1 LTPASYQPGLF
12 LAIDNNQG
20 KEKAM
25 AKSPSDQAADAAR
38 EVLSKIEDV
47 TLAVKNDIESLS
59 GIADAAE
66 MNLDDLYESAE
77 LLCRE
82 IVDTLQLPSD
92 PVALATVEAID
103 NLLALLLEAKNYLE
117 SGQSLA
123 ALGTLQLFD
132 NHADDLK
139 AARPLMESAAA
150 LTAAKIDLLPHQVV
164 LTHAHPV
171 LELQH
176 NANGGDHDR

>member
-1 LTPASYQPGLF
+1 MT
-12 LAIDNNQG
+12 
-20 KEKAM
+20 
-25 AKSPSDQAADAAR
+25 KSPLDQAIDAAR

-47 TLAVKNDIESLS
+47 TSAVKNDIGGLS
-59 GIADAAE
+59 SIANDAQS
-66 MNLDDLYESAE
+66 NLDDLYESGE

-82 IVDTLQLPSD
+82 IIDTLQLPTD

-139 AARPLMESAAA
+139 AAIR
-150 LTAAKIDLLPHQVV
+150 LTVMAQRRRK
-164 LTHAHPV
+164 
-171 LELQH
+171 
-176 NANGGDHDR
+176 

>member
-1 LTPASYQPGLF
+1 LFVVSFRLSLPGLPPSSTGARAKQPCNPLTPAAYRPGLF

-25 AKSPSDQAADAAR
+25 SKSPLDKAADAAR

-47 TLAVKNDIESLS
+47 ALAVKADLENLS

-66 MNLDDLYESAE
+66 TNLDDLYESTE

-92 PVALATVEAID
+92 PVALATIEAIE
-103 NLLALLLEAKNYLE
+103 NLLTLLIQAKEYLE
-117 SGQSLA
+117 TGQSLA
-123 ALGTLQLFD
+123 ALGTLGSFD
-132 NHADDLK
+132 HHADDLK
-139 AARPLMESAAA
+139 AAIR
-150 LTAAKIDLLPHQVV
+150 LTVMAQRRRK
-164 LTHAHPV
+164 
-171 LELQH
+171 
-176 NANGGDHDR
+176 